1 MITFSNFLKVKES
14 SPATRIKT
22 QAALGLAP
30 PVADIFSH
38 GTPPPWQVT
47 RLKKALKKSHKKKR
61 HKKKRHMIGEAKK
74 SMPRDLNFDKF
85 MSSIELL
92 AKDIWELK
100 LLKNKKETQEKI
112 KKIMKKNGVS
122 VEDDNEVVE
131 KDDKKIVKKDD
142 NKDDKKIVK
151 KDDKK
156 IVKKDDKKIAKK
168 DDKKVIKKIIKKD
181 NKKIIKK

>member
-47 RLKKALKKSHKKKR
+47 RLKKALNKRHKKKR

>member
-14 SPATRIKT
+14 SSATRIKT

-30 PVADIFSH
+30 PVADIFGH

-61 HKKKRHMIGEAKK
+61 HKKKSHMIGEAKK
-74 SMPRDLNFDKF
+74 PMPRDLNFDKF
-85 MSSIELL
+85 MSSIEFL

-100 LLKNKKETQEKI
+100 LLKNKKETQDKMKE
-112 KKIMKKNGVS
+112 IMKKHGVS
-122 VEDDNEVVE
+122 VEDDESKEVE
-131 KDDKKIVKKDD
+131 KDDKK
-142 NKDDKKIVK
+142 DDKKVAK

-156 IVKKDDKKIAKK
+156 VAKKDDKKVAKKDDKKVVEK
-168 DDKKVIKKIIKKD
+168 DDKKVIKKVIKNSKR
-181 NKKIIKK
+181 IR

>member
-14 SPATRIKT
+14 SSATRIKT

-30 PVADIFSH
+30 PVADIFGH

-61 HKKKRHMIGEAKK
+61 HKKKSHMIGEAKK
-74 SMPRDLNFDKF
+74 PMPRDLNFDKF
-85 MSSIELL
+85 MSSIEFL

-100 LLKNKKETQEKI
+100 LLKNKKETQDKMKE
-112 KKIMKKNGVS
+112 IMKKHGVS
-122 VEDDNEVVE
+122 VEDDESKEVE
-131 KDDKKIVKKDD
+131 KDDKKVA
-142 NKDDKKIVK
+142 K

-156 IVKKDDKKIAKK
+156 VAKKDDKKVVEK
-168 DDKKVIKKIIKKD
+168 DDKKVIKKVIKKD
-181 NKKIIKK
+181 NKKVIKK